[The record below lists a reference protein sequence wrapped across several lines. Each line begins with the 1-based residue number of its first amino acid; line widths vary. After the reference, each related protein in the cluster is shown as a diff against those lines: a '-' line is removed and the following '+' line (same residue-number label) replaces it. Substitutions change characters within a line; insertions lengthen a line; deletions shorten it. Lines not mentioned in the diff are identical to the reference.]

1 MTDDKPQAADRLQ
14 HIIAAMEAKRTAR
27 MEQVKAR
34 TGRTDLPLEERKL
47 TGQEAAAFCGVSAM
61 TITRWAKAGLR
72 SVAYGQRRRYMVADL
87 MEYMKRNG
95 LSR

>member
-1 MTDDKPQAADRLQ
+1 MTDDNPQAADRLQ

-34 TGRTDLPLEERKL
+34 TGRTDLPLDKRKL
-47 TGQEAAAFCGVSAM
+47 TGQEAAAFCGVSTA
-61 TITRWAKAGLR
+61 TISRWAKAGLR
-72 SVAYGQRRRYMVADL
+72 SVAYGQRKRYMVADL

-95 LSR
+95 LTR

>member
-1 MTDDKPQAADRLQ
+1 MTDDKLQAADRLK
-14 HIIAAMEAKRTAR
+14 HIIEAMEAKRAER
-27 MEQVKAR
+27 MEQVKAK
-34 TGRTDLPLEERKL
+34 TGRTDLPLDKRKL

-72 SVAYGQRRRYMVADL
+72 SVPYGQRRRYMVADL

-95 LSR
+95 LTR

>member
-1 MTDDKPQAADRLQ
+1 MTDDKPQAADRLK
-14 HIIAAMEAKRTAR
+14 HIIAAVEAKRAER
-27 MEQVKAR
+27 MERVKAK

-72 SVAYGQRRRYMVADL
+72 SVAYGQRKRYMVADL

>member
-1 MTDDKPQAADRLQ
+1 MSDDKPQAPDRLQ
-14 HIIAAMEAKRTAR
+14 HILAAIEARRAER
-27 MEQVKAR
+27 MERAKAK
-34 TGRTDLPLEERKL
+34 TGRTDLPLDKRKL
-47 TGQEAAAFCGVSAM
+47 TGQEAAAFCGVSTA
-61 TITRWAKAGLR
+61 TISRWAKAGLR